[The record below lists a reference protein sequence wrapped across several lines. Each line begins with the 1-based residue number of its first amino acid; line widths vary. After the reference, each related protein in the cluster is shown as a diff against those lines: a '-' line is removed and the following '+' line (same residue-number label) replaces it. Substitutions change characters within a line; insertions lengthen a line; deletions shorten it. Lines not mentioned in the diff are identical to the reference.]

1 MRTWLA
7 GVAGAFSAFV
17 VVAVVEGIGHAIY
30 APAAMPDMGDAEAV
44 AAFIRA
50 MPLGAFLFVLAAYLL
65 ATITGGLIAAVIA
78 RRHGMRLAIIVGAL
92 ILTASAANFIALPHP
107 AWFVV
112 ATVAG
117 VPAAAWLTGR
127 AVSQRAPAGPP
138 HTAGA

>member
-1 MRTWLA
+1 MSDPR
-7 GVAGAFSAFV
+7 
-17 VVAVVEGIGHAIY
+17 
-30 APAAMPDMGDAEAV
+30 AV
-44 AAFIRA
+44 AAFMRS

-65 ATITGGLIAAVIA
+65 ATMAGGVLAATIA

-92 ILTASAANFIALPHP
+92 ILTASVANFIALPHP

-127 AVSQRAPAGPP
+127 AARRWAPA
-138 HTAGA
+138 

>member
-1 MRTWLA
+1 MTSRMRTWLA

-30 APAAMPDMGDAEAV
+30 APATLPDMADPEAV

-50 MPLGAFLFVLAAYLL
+50 MPLGAFLFVLGAYLL
-65 ATITGGLIAAVIA
+65 ATIAGGVIAAVLA

-92 ILTASAANFIALPHP
+92 ILTASVANFVALPHP
-107 AWFVV
+107 AWFVA
-112 ATVAG
+112 ATVVG

-127 AVSQRAPAGPP
+127 AVSLRAPA
-138 HTAGA
+138 

>member
-17 VVAVVEGIGHAIY
+17 VVAVVEGVGHAIY
-30 APAAMPDMGDAEAV
+30 APAIMPDMSDPEAV

-65 ATITGGLIAAVIA
+65 ATVAGGVIAAVLA

-92 ILTASAANFIALPHP
+92 ILTASVANFVALPHP
-107 AWFVV
+107 AWFVA
-112 ATVAG
+112 ATLVG

-127 AVSQRAPAGPP
+127 AVSQRAPANA
-138 HTAGA
+138 AG

>member
-1 MRTWLA
+1 VTSRMRTWLA

-30 APAAMPDMGDAEAV
+30 APAVMPDMSDPAAV
-44 AAFIRA
+44 AAFIGS

-65 ATITGGLIAAVIA
+65 ATAAGGLIAAAIA

-92 ILTASAANFIALPHP
+92 ILTASVANFVALPHP
-107 AWFVV
+107 AWFVG
-112 ATVAG
+112 ATLAG

-127 AVSQRAPAGPP
+127 AAGRWAPA
-138 HTAGA
+138 